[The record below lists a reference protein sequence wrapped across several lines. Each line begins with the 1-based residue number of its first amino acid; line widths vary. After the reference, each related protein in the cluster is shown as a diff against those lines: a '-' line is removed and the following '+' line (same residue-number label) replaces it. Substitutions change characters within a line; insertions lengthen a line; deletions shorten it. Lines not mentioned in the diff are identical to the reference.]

1 MHLADLAI
9 KCGCHSVCTA
19 LGNLQSPWW
28 DVSLNSLLAC
38 LILTF
43 FHMKHLHASKLNPKI
58 QGEDSHSFNYL
69 PNPVCLSTFFFCDRI
84 TVFRT
89 CRKHLKQKTVIQY
102 LEAWKLYFLL
112 SFKLFLTIADFPQLL
127 LKMPVSS

>member
-19 LGNLQSPWW
+19 VDKLQSPWW

-38 LILTF
+38 LLLTF

-69 PNPVCLSTFFFCDRI
+69 PNPACFLLLGQNNGIQNLQKTSQTEDSN
-84 TVFRT
+84 TVFRGMEVIFPAEFQIIPYY
-89 CRKHLKQKTVIQY
+89 CR
-102 LEAWKLYFLL
+102 
-112 SFKLFLTIADFPQLL
+112 FPTAPA
-127 LKMPVSS
+127 KNACV